1 METSRGIVKNLD
13 NFKGIEPL
21 IGWNTCLYRAQFM
34 EKAYN
39 FTAECGTV
47 LYWSN
52 SAKSWNW
59 GYDFHYWLIDENGDL
74 YDSHYALTNVS
85 EMSPHTW
92 KFRVPKTF
100 KYLLINCNDFN
111 VGGDYDKLKIKDIEK
126 WATKYI
132 SKSKYDMIYVYGVGQ
147 LNGQVAREEEL
158 YDHLYKNFDDI
169 RSVAMLDTVQRQV
182 KLILSES
189 N

>member
-1 METSRGIVKNLD
+1 
-13 NFKGIEPL
+13 
-21 IGWNTCLYRAQFM
+21 
-34 EKAYN
+34 
-39 FTAECGTV
+39 
-47 LYWSN
+47 
-52 SAKSWNW
+52 
-59 GYDFHYWLIDENGDL
+59 
-74 YDSHYALTNVS
+74 
-85 EMSPHTW
+85 MSPHSW

-100 KYLLINCNDFN
+100 KYLLINCDDFN

-158 YDHLYKNFDDI
+158 YDHLYKNFNDI
-169 RSVAMLDTVQRQV
+169 RSATMLDTVQRQI